1 MMPRSAGVPVAYL
14 RRSRVQSTK
23 PGTVSHETQ
32 LAAVR
37 KVVDNDP
44 RLVTLEDWGV
54 SGQGRSTKKRTG
66 YAELRRIIEAGECSQ
81 LVSYNMSR
89 LARSVSELLSLME
102 LCETHGVP
110 VRTVDREIDTTTATG
125 RMMTTILAAID
136 QMHAEVAREA
146 SIAGQAIARA
156 DGKVPG
162 RPAYGTRPG
171 QDPAAV
177 VAAFT
182 EAGSLNG
189 AARLLNERKVPT
201 WQPGGSWG
209 TRTVKAILNRH
220 APGTIPAGAR
230 QGRRSFAPHALS
242 GLLTCPCGETMTS
255 NPRPS
260 GLVWFCTAARTKP
273 EHPRPY
279 IVSDRKLWPS
289 IKAEAAR
296 LVPLD
301 PKTGRP
307 LYQTGLD
314 QDAPDNAARRADL
327 HAQRVDILDS
337 KQRRL
342 YSSDPTANT
351 AEALRRISAV
361 DDQLAALD
369 AQEAGAVLFPEPIS
383 WTAPAAETNVEL
395 RSLFYSITLGPDLLP
410 LPYPEGFAWTVPEW
424 RAED

>member
-1 MMPRSAGVPVAYL
+1 MMPRTTGVPVAYL

-37 KVVDNDP
+37 KLVDNDP
-44 RLVTLEDWGV
+44 RLVILEDWGV

-66 YAELRRIIEAGECSQ
+66 YAELRRMIEAGACSQ

-102 LCETHGVP
+102 LCERHGVP

-125 RMMTTILAAID
+125 RMITTILAAID

-156 DGKVPG
+156 DGHLPG

-209 TRTVKAILNRH
+209 TRTVKAILNRN

-242 GLLTCPCGETMTS
+242 GLLICPCGDTMTS

-260 GLVWFCTAARTKP
+260 GLVWFCTEARTKP
-273 EHPRPY
+273 QHSRPY
-279 IVSDRKLWPS
+279 IVSDRKLLPA
-289 IKAEAAR
+289 IVAESEHYA
-296 LVPLD
+296 
-301 PKTGRP
+301 
-307 LYQTGLD
+307 
-314 QDAPDNAARRADL
+314 
-327 HAQRVDILDS
+327 
-337 KQRRL
+337 
-342 YSSDPTANT
+342 PTADEYNEADRT
-351 AEALRRISAV
+351 AE
-361 DDQLAALD
+361 LAALEGERARTLEQSRRGMID
-369 AQEAGAVLFPEPIS
+369 MDEAEAIVRGIKARMDELTAQATPQAIPQAIS
-383 WTAPAAETNVEL
+383 WTAP
-395 RSLFYSITLGPDLLP
+395 
-410 LPYPEGFAWTVPEW
+410 VPELNSWLRAVWPGGIRLDADLQPVSFGWVPGW
-424 RAED
+424 RAE